1 MFNHFTIM
9 NNGTDWI
16 ILGSSPA
23 KANIL
28 LEEEKLE
35 ISPYSDKIVAA
46 EISPKPGIDNILGL
60 SSLIIVE
67 ICLSIGSIL
76 SLKLLIIET

>member
-1 MFNHFTIM
+1 MPLYSNVP
-9 NNGTDWI
+9 DWLM
-16 ILGSSPA
+16 LGSRPA

-28 LEEEKLE
+28 FELEKFL

-46 EISPKPGIDNILGL
+46 DISPIPGMVSILGL

-67 ICLSIGSIL
+67 ICLFIGSIL
-76 SLKLLIIET
+76 LLKSL